1 MTLTG
6 GRAAATDGR
15 DGRDGADTPTG
26 RTTETTTMTIALCH
40 SNECGGTNITPEARI
55 YWNEGYSA
63 TIVAYVDGRRE
74 TVQPEEIDTHPLASD
89 IIGADAEMRM
99 MTAAEEREWDDI
111 MTNG

>member
-1 MTLTG
+1 MTLTA
-6 GRAAATDGR
+6 GRAAAT

-40 SNECGGTNITPEARI
+40 SNEQGGTNITAQARI

-74 TVQPEEIDTHPLASD
+74 IVDPEEIETHPLAAD

-99 MTAAEEREWDDI
+99 MTAAEEREWDAA
-111 MTNG
+111 MMAG

>member
-6 GRAAATDGR
+6 GRAAAT

-40 SNECGGTNITPEARI
+40 SNEQGGTNITAQAKI

-74 TVQPEEIDTHPLASD
+74 IVDPEEIETHPLAAD

-99 MTAAEEREWDDI
+99 MTAAEEREWDAA
-111 MTNG
+111 MAE